1 MRKFVLWMMSGSVS
15 TSAISELC
23 RGDFVPF
30 EPIPLLILIDD
41 TRGWCSK
48 VVPGLKEML
57 NNRGFETTVHCMA
70 DGPIQLDGHRAV
82 LLGAPTFGLG
92 IRERAPTE
100 EFAAYVESIEGLDEV
115 SMGVFT
121 VYAARPGD
129 ALQRLKGLVLR
140 TGARFIAWHGYPRWN
155 LGKGAHVLPAE
166 CMVRVR

>member
-1 MRKFVLWMMSGSVS
+1 MVRFSWMV
-15 TSAISELC
+15 TVRC
-23 RGDFVPF
+23 FWVP
-30 EPIPLLILIDD
+30 
-41 TRGWCSK
+41 
-48 VVPGLKEML
+48 
-57 NNRGFETTVHCMA
+57 H
-70 DGPIQLDGHRAV
+70 QLD
-82 LLGAPTFGLG
+82 
-92 IRERAPTE
+92 
-100 EFAAYVESIEGLDEV
+100 FAAYVESIEGLDEV